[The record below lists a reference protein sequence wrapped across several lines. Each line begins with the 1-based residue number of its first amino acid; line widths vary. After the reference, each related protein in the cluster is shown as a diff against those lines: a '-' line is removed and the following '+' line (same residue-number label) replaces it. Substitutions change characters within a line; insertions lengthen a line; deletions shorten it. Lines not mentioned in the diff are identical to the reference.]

1 MSLQTKRRL
10 WFFFAFCVVFL
21 IFLFSSQNGEQSKET
36 SGFFVALFPFIEDQ
50 EQLTFVIRKLAHFSI
65 FACLAFCLFQA
76 VDTYD
81 ISLPKK
87 IIYTLLFCIL
97 YAIFDEWHQSFTPER
112 SPQILDIGID
122 SLGSFTSIA
131 LTNLYHKL
139 RR

>member
-81 ISLPKK
+81 ISLPK
-87 IIYTLLFCIL
+87 
-97 YAIFDEWHQSFTPER
+97 R
-112 SPQILDIGID
+112 SYIPFFSAFFMQY
-122 SLGSFTSIA
+122 
-131 LTNLYHKL
+131 LTNGINRSLQSA
-139 RR
+139 RRRLWILALIPWVHSHR